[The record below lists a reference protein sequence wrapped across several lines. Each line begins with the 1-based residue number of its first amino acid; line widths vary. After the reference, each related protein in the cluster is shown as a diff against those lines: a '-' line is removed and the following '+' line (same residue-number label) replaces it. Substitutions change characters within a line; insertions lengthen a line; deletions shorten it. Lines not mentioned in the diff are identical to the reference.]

1 MGKGRESMGNDESGV
16 VRIHANMRNTLA
28 LPVVLAHSAQI
39 RWMAAAMSIVGGL
52 LIYGTIIAFSMFFQ
66 EEQEF

>member
-1 MGKGRESMGNDESGV
+1 
-16 VRIHANMRNTLA
+16 
-28 LPVVLAHSAQI
+28 
-39 RWMAAAMSIVGGL
+39 MAAVMSIVGGL